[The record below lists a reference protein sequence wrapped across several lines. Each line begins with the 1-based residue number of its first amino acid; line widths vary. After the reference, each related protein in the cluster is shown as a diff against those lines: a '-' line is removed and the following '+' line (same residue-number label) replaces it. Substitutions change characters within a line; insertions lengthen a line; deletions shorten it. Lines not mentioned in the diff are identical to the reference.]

1 MSADGAMVSAIV
13 LAGGRAQRFGGDK
26 LRAPLRD
33 GRSILAHAVAAT
45 GDVADDVV
53 VVLSPDGDEP
63 GGLAA
68 GVRFVR
74 DPERFGG
81 PIVGLR
87 AGLDVVRGDRVVIV
101 GGDMPSLVP
110 GVLRRLLETLDGE
123 DAAHIRPEA
132 AILEAAPG
140 NEGSLGK
147 AGVGKAGPGKAGPWK
162 EAGPVQTLP
171 SAVRR
176 DAARLAVNAALDA
189 GDRRLQGLFERLRV
203 ARIPAAAWMSIDP
216 YGRTLT
222 DVDRPAD
229 LPTDPPG
236 T

>member
-1 MSADGAMVSAIV
+1 MSNQGATVSAIV

-26 LRAPLRD
+26 LRALLRD

-45 GDVADDVV
+45 ADVADDVV

-63 GGLAA
+63 DGLAA

-87 AGLDVVRGDRVVIV
+87 AGLEAVRGDRVVIV

-110 GVLRRLLETLDGE
+110 GVLRRLLDTLDAE

-132 AILEAAPG
+132 AILEAGLGHEAGTGRARQG
-140 NEGSLGK
+140 N
-147 AGVGKAGPGKAGPWK
+147 AGQRS

-176 DAARLAVNAALDA
+176 EAARLAVNAALDA
-189 GDRRLQGLFERLRV
+189 EDRRLQGLFERLRV
-203 ARIPAAAWMSIDP
+203 SRIPAAVWMSIDP
-216 YGRTLT
+216 DGRTLT

-229 LPTDPPG
+229 LPADPAG
-236 T
+236 V